1 MKLFLEAMIKF
12 TLGLALVFALVFLPA
27 GTFEYFQGKLLICV
41 MFVPMF
47 FVGIVMM
54 VKNPQLLK
62 MRLDI
67 KEKQREQKAVVCGSS
82 IMFIF
87 GFIVSGINFRK
98 NIYMLPLWVSCLFSV
113 LFLFGYFLFAVVLI
127 QNKYLSRTIKVQD
140 GQNLIDKG
148 LYSVVR
154 HPMYSATLIMFMS
167 VPVILGSVYS
177 ILIFLAYPFLIAVRI
192 NNEEKVLEK
201 ELSGYTEYKSR
212 VEYRL
217 IPYIW

>member
-1 MKLFLEAMIKF
+1 
-12 TLGLALVFALVFLPA
+12 
-27 GTFEYFQGKLLICV
+27 
-41 MFVPMF
+41 
-47 FVGIVMM
+47 MM

-62 MRLDI
+62 TRLNM
-67 KEKQREQKAVVCGSS
+67 KEKYREQKVVVSGSS
-82 IMFIF
+82 IMFIL
-87 GFIVSGINFRK
+87 GFVVSGINFRK

-140 GQNLIDKG
+140 GQKLIDKG